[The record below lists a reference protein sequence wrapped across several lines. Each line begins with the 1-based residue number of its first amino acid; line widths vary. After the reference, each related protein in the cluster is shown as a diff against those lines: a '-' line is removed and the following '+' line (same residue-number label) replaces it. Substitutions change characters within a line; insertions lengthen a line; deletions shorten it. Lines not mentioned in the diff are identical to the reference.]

1 MAGQS
6 TQWVT
11 TARVLRRAGLGVTGP
26 EVDAALTQDWPSCV
40 DAMLGSDP
48 DADPGAVATP
58 IPSLAEPR
66 APGKGATPAARKQY
80 NQQLSEQQG
89 VGSDWWLRRMV
100 SVAQPVH
107 EKLTLLWHNHF
118 ATSAQKVRA
127 AAHMAAQNQKLRTLA
142 LGDFRT
148 LAYTMLTDA
157 AMLRWL
163 DGQASTAKAPNEN
176 LAREFMELFAL
187 GHGNGYT
194 EDDVRN
200 GARALTGWV
209 IGPDGRTSM
218 VSKRHDGAAKT
229 LFGRTG
235 DFDAAGFCD
244 TVLAQPKS
252 GAYVV
257 ARLWQQ
263 LASDDVG
270 AKRTAAALS
279 TAGAPGK
286 AGKFDTITTAL
297 GNDDPNDT
305 PAMAAVCKAY
315 RAAHTTNTAFASV
328 KPSTEEHNS
337 LATQLSMVA
346 GTVQTRVPTRAYTV
360 QLGGFDTH
368 ANERE
373 TQQRLLQT
381 FDEAVTGFLQQM
393 AGDPYGRNVV
403 LMAYSEFGRRVAANA
418 SEGTDHG
425 TASPVFVAGPPVK
438 GGFDSEEPSLANLD
452 HGDLKF
458 TTDFRDIYYE
468 LLSRTIG
475 TDPTPSVGTGRTSL
489 GFL

>member
-1 MAGQS
+1 MLHIYYMAGQS

-89 VGSDWWLRRMV
+89 VLSDWWLRRMV

-263 LASDDVG
+263 LASDDPPSAQALDRVVSAYGPGRNLRALTKAILTDEEFTGSRAAVVNTPTEWLVG
-270 AKRTAAALS
+270 VIRALRVPIEKPAQLKFADATLRALGQRPFYPPSVGGWPSGQVWLS
-279 TAGAPGK
+279 TASAGAR
-286 AGKFDTITTAL
+286 L
-297 GNDDPNDT
+297 
-305 PAMAAVCKAY
+305 
-315 RAAHTTNTAFASV
+315 RA
-328 KPSTEEHNS
+328 
-337 LATQLSMVA
+337 ATQLA
-346 GTVQTRVPTRAYTV
+346 
-360 QLGGFDTH
+360 H
-368 ANERE
+368 
-373 TQQRLLQT
+373 
-381 FDEAVTGFLQQM
+381 
-393 AGDPYGRNVV
+393 AGDLSSIESTGAGERIEAAGYLIGVGGWSDRTVDALQPLVRQPPQ
-403 LMAYSEFGRRVAANA
+403 LVAAAVN
-418 SEGTDHG
+418 
-425 TASPVFVAGPPVK
+425 
-438 GGFDSEEPSLANLD
+438 
-452 HGDLKF
+452 
-458 TTDFRDIYYE
+458 
-468 LLSRTIG
+468 
-475 TDPTPSVGTGRTSL
+475 TPEYLTS
-489 GFL
+489 